1 MRYQIMSIHEQ
12 VKNLALAGKA
22 DWQLTKQQ
30 IKDLCISSTMPY
42 AAYFSAMQD
51 LIVSSEQGE
60 SYLADDTETLF
71 NFTLAQLL
79 ESQDKYFAELKL
91 TAQADGTIP
100 YNSCFGNPEYAV
112 SVYGKEMGQLLS
124 LLYTHYGYYLQWIIQ
139 QRYATLA
146 KNNKLFLKLYGFALE
161 NKTEF
166 SLWLEAYRNMAEAD
180 IEAQQLYAMHWR
192 YCPEQ
197 SYYRDIIMQSD
208 LSDVRYLFRYGVYI
222 DEHVLQMAK
231 FMSSYPEAE
240 LKSLSQYIV
249 QSYKDGFERG
259 LRSYQIKKY
268 AVLIIPAGM
277 ERLGRLLITDLQAI
291 GLTAIVCQPQTQ
303 SLNKQCDYDHRFDL
317 ALNYDRAYT
326 DKFIP
331 AYEQAVNQMSAILKL
346 QAGPVYIELFGE
358 TPFNPANKEAALK
371 LNDEQMKLRR
381 TASSQ
386 TTQMF
391 YKHYIQEET
400 SFCIIAFPSTE
411 IGGKFEQIFAD
422 TVKINLLDSIRY
434 GNIQQKIIDVLDT
447 AEYVHVKGKAGN
459 QTDIM
464 VRLHPL
470 ANPDNETNFENC
482 VADVNIPVGEVF
494 TSPLLTGTN
503 GTLHV
508 EDIYLR
514 DLRYYNLK
522 VTFTDGMI
530 SDYDCTNFADGE
542 ANRKYIEEN
551 LLMPHKTLPIG
562 EFAIGT
568 NTTAYQIAKK
578 YDILALLPI
587 LIIEKMGPHFAIG
600 DTCYT
605 REEDV
610 DHFNFVNGKKLIAV
624 DNEKTALRH
633 SDPMNA
639 YTQTHTDIT
648 LPYEMLESISAVK
661 ADGSRIDIIRDGF
674 FTVPGT
680 EELNIPL
687 REMNV

>member
-1 MRYQIMSIHEQ
+1 MSIHEQ
-12 VKNLALAGKA
+12 VKNWAMSGK
-22 DWQLTKQQ
+22 DEWQLTKQQ
-30 IKDLCISSTMPY
+30 IKDITISPSLPFAEFLSSVQQLILDSLWYEGFLATNHRSFKD
-42 AAYFSAMQD
+42 ATLSD
-51 LIVSSEQGE
+51 LLDGQSKFYSDLMLSGE
-60 SYLADDTETLF
+60 SAD
-71 NFTLAQLL
+71 
-79 ESQDKYFAELKL
+79 S
-91 TAQADGTIP
+91 IP
-100 YNSCFGNPEYAV
+100 YSKCPGNPEYAV
-112 SVYGKEMGQLLS
+112 SLYGREMGQLLS
-124 LLYTHYGYYLQWIIQ
+124 AIYMRFRFLPQWFIQ
-139 QRYATLA
+139 NRYSDLA
-146 KNNKLFLKLYGFALE
+146 LSNRLFIQLHALALE
-161 NKTEF
+161 NKTDYR
-166 SLWLEAYRNMAEAD
+166 LWLEAYKHTLETY
-180 IEAQQLYAMHWR
+180 IGEQQLFALYWR
-192 YCPEQ
+192 FCPEQ
-197 SYYRDIIMQSD
+197 SYYRDIVMQSD
-208 LSDVRYLFRYGVYI
+208 LADVRYLFQYGVYI
-222 DEHVLQMAK
+222 DEHVLRMAR
-231 FMSSYPEAE
+231 FMNSYPESE

-259 LRSYQIKKY
+259 HRSYQIKQY

-277 ERLGRLLITDLQAI
+277 ERLGRMLISDLQAI
-291 GLTAIVCQPQTQ
+291 GLTAIVSQPQTQ
-303 SLNKQCDYDHRFDL
+303 SFNKQYDYDHRFDI
-317 ALNYDRAYT
+317 ALNYDRQYI
-326 DKFIP
+326 DKMLP

-346 QAGPVYIELFGE
+346 QAGPVYVELFGE

-371 LNDEQMKLRR
+371 LNDEQLNLRR
-381 TASSQ
+381 TTSSQ

-411 IGGKFEQIFAD
+411 IGSKFEPIFAD

-434 GNIQQKIIDVLDT
+434 GDIQQKIIDVLDT
-447 AEYVHVKGKAGN
+447 AEYVHIKGKAGN
-459 QTDIM
+459 MTDIM

-470 ANPDNETNFENC
+470 ANPDHETNFENC

-503 GTLHV
+503 GVLHV

-514 DLRYYNLK
+514 NLRYYNLK

-530 SDYDCTNFADGE
+530 TDYDCTNFNEAE

-639 YTQTHTDIT
+639 YTQVHTDIT